1 MRLRRATDPSDTEAR
16 PTRLSPRAARRAS
29 LVGWLVRLAL
39 LLGVAF
45 LAISVAAVAL
55 YRVVPPRATPLM
67 LIRAAQG
74 YDVTKTWRPLEK
86 ISPNLVR
93 AVIAGEDAR
102 FCQHH
107 GFDWDAI
114 EAAWERYR
122 RERGRLVGASTISMQ
137 TAKNLFLW
145 PGRDWPRKALE
156 AWFTAWI
163 ELAWSK
169 HRIIEVYLNIVEW
182 GPGIY
187 GAEAAARH
195 HFGKPA
201 ISLTAAEA
209 ARLAA
214 VLPDPLDRSA
224 KSPGPAARRHAA
236 FILEQMP
243 LVPVQRPLPCG
254 GR

>member
-1 MRLRRATDPSDTEAR
+1 
-16 PTRLSPRAARRAS
+16 
-29 LVGWLVRLAL
+29 
-39 LLGVAF
+39 
-45 LAISVAAVAL
+45 VAL
-55 YRVVPPRATPLM
+55 YRVLPPPTTPLM
-67 LIRAAQG
+67 LMRAAQG
-74 YDVTKTWRPLEK
+74 YGMTKTWRPLEE

-122 RERGRLVGASTISMQ
+122 SGRGRLVGASTLSMQ

-156 AWFTAWI
+156 AWFTAGI

-169 HRIIEVYLNIVEW
+169 RRIIEIYLNIVEW
-182 GPGIY
+182 APGLY

-195 HFGKPA
+195 YFHKPA
-201 ISLTAAEA
+201 AALSVHEA
-209 ARLAA
+209 ARLAS

-224 KSPGPAARRHAA
+224 RSPGPEARRHAA
-236 FILEQMP
+236 FILSQMP
-243 LVPVQRPLPCG
+243 LVPVGHPLPCG
-254 GR
+254 ER

>member
-1 MRLRRATDPSDTEAR
+1 MARSSATDRAR
-16 PTRLSPRAARRAS
+16 SAGAAPARRRS
-29 LVGWLVRLAL
+29 RWRRIGRGLF
-39 LLGVAF
+39 LLGLVF
-45 LAISVAAVAL
+45 AIAPILLVAL
-55 YRVVPPRATPLM
+55 YRVMPPPATPLM
-67 LIRAAQG
+67 LLRAAQG
-74 YDVTKTWRPLEK
+74 HGMTKTWRPLAD
-86 ISPNLVR
+86 ISPHLVR
-93 AVIAGEDAR
+93 AVIAGEDAK

-114 EAAWERYR
+114 EAAWQHYESG
-122 RERGRLVGASTISMQ
+122 RGRLVGASTISMQ

-156 AWFTAWI
+156 AWFTVWI
-163 ELAWSK
+163 ETFWSK
-169 HRIIEVYLNIVEW
+169 RRIIEVYLNVVEW

-195 HFGKPA
+195 YFDRPA
-201 ISLTAAEA
+201 ASLTAPEA

-214 VLPDPLDRSA
+214 VIPDPLDRSA
-224 KSPGPAARRHAA
+224 SRPGPAVRRHAA

-243 LVPVQRPLPCG
+243 LVPVRNPLPCG

>member
-1 MRLRRATDPSDTEAR
+1 MRRLLRI
-16 PTRLSPRAARRAS
+16 
-29 LVGWLVRLAL
+29 VL
-39 LLGVAF
+39 LLGLSF
-45 LAISVAAVAL
+45 LAASMAMVVL
-55 YRVVPPRATPLM
+55 YRVLPPPATPLM

-74 YDVTKTWRPLEK
+74 YGTTKAWRPLEQ

-93 AVIAGEDAR
+93 AVIAGEDAW

-114 EAAWERYR
+114 GAAWERYR
-122 RERGRLVGASTISMQ
+122 RGGGGLHGASTISMQ

-145 PGRDWPRKALE
+145 PGRDWLRKALE
-156 AWFTAWI
+156 AWFTAWL

-169 HRIIEVYLNIVEW
+169 RRIIEVYLNIVEW
-182 GPGIY
+182 DSGVY

-195 HFGKPA
+195 YFGKPA
-201 ISLTAAEA
+201 AALSMREA

-224 KSPGPAARRHAA
+224 KNPGPAAHRHAA

-243 LVPVQRPLPCG
+243 LVPVLTPLPCG
-254 GR
+254 GH

>member
-1 MRLRRATDPSDTEAR
+1 M
-16 PTRLSPRAARRAS
+16 
-29 LVGWLVRLAL
+29 
-39 LLGVAF
+39 
-45 LAISVAAVAL
+45 
-55 YRVVPPRATPLM
+55 
-67 LIRAAQG
+67 
-74 YDVTKTWRPLEK
+74 
-86 ISPNLVR
+86 R

-107 GFDWDAI
+107 GFDFDAI
-114 EAAWERYR
+114 ERAWQRYR
-122 RERGRLVGASTISMQ
+122 RGGGRLFGASTISMQ

-145 PGRDWPRKALE
+145 PGRDWLRKALE
-156 AWFTAWI
+156 AWFTAWL

-169 HRIIEVYLNIVEW
+169 RRIIEVYLNIVEW
-182 GPGIY
+182 DSGVY

-195 HFGKPA
+195 YFGKPA
-201 ISLTAAEA
+201 AALSVREA

-224 KSPGPAARRHAA
+224 SNPGPAARRHAA

-243 LVPVQRPLPCG
+243 LVPVERPLPCG

>member
-1 MRLRRATDPSDTEAR
+1 MVKSDRDATGP
-16 PTRLSPRAARRAS
+16 ARRA
-29 LVGWLVRLAL
+29 RA
-39 LLGVAF
+39 AARPPA
-45 LAISVAAVAL
+45 LAIAADRPRPLRCFCSLSVIASIVLVAL
-55 YRVVPPRATPLM
+55 YRVVPPPATPLM

-74 YDVTKTWRPLEK
+74 YGMTKTWRPLEK

-107 GFDWDAI
+107 GFDWEAI

-122 RERGRLVGASTISMQ
+122 RGSGRLFGASTISMQ

-145 PGRDWPRKALE
+145 PGRDWLRKGLE

-169 HRIIEVYLNIVEW
+169 RRIIEVYLNIVEW
-182 GPGIY
+182 DSGLY

-195 HFGKPA
+195 YFGKPA
-201 ISLTAAEA
+201 AALSVQEA
-209 ARLAA
+209 ARLAS

-224 KSPGPAARRHAA
+224 TSPGPAARRHAA
-236 FILEQMP
+236 FVLEQMP
-243 LVPVQRPLPCG
+243 LVPVRYPLPCG
-254 GR
+254 ER